1 MIGDKIKN
9 RRKEIG
15 LTQEQLVKEAYKQF
29 GKDTNGEKNK
39 IFDQAQLS
47 KWENGDQIPNTKNL
61 WLLSMLLDIS
71 FFELNFEED
80 NKIIENFY
88 QGGYDLAQKI
98 KKDLST
104 TIYKLLELTKK
115 GNIKELNQT
124 ILELYIYNKIG
135 IPEDIAI
142 MIPIYS
148 ANKEVGEE
156 KYISYIQAF
165 ISGLNNGSLKNKR

>member
-1 MIGDKIKN
+1 MIGEKIKN

-15 LTQEQLVKEAYKQF
+15 LTQEELVKEAYKKF
-29 GKDTNGEKNK
+29 EKDTNGEKIK

-47 KWENGDQIPNTKNL
+47 KWENGEQIPNARNL

-71 FFELNFEED
+71 FFELNVEED

-88 QGGYDLAQKI
+88 HSGYDLAQKI
-98 KKDLST
+98 GENLNT
-104 TIYKLLELTKK
+104 TIYKLLELAKNKK
-115 GNIKELNQT
+115 ITEINQE
-124 ILELYIYNKIG
+124 ILELYIYNKIEM
-135 IPEDIAI
+135 PEDIAI

-148 ANKEVGEE
+148 ANKEQGEE

-165 ISGLNNGSLKNKR
+165 ISGLNNGSLKK